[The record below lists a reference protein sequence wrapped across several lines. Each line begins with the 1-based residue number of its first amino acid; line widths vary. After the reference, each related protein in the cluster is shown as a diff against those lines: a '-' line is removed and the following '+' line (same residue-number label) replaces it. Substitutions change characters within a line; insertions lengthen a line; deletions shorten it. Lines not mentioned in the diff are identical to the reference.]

1 MSDADPQIVV
11 IGSHAPGLFVR
22 VQRIPT
28 AGETV
33 LGWDLQEIKDG
44 GKGSNQAI
52 AAARLGVVASFVG
65 CIGTDR
71 LGAECEDWLREE
83 EVEIS
88 HLYRSQSKGTG
99 AGINIVDE
107 NGIPAMVTS
116 LGANEELSCQQVET
130 ALEGLRGAKVMLTQ
144 FEILPEVA
152 LHAARIAHRYKM
164 TTIVNPA
171 PAFAVNL
178 SHLEVADVLIPNDV
192 EAKVLLGNDPQAQ
205 IELEILAQKLLTNT
219 KAGTVLITAGP
230 QGVVGA
236 DRSGTWR
243 VLPPKVTVMDTS
255 GAGDVFCA
263 ALAVGLIK
271 GLDTRAASSW
281 ACLVATLSVTEV
293 GTIASFPTAAEVDE
307 FSLTLPNT
315 NR

>member
-1 MSDADPQIVV
+1 MSDTNPQIVV
-11 IGSHAPGLFVR
+11 VGSHAPGLLVR

-52 AAARLGVVASFVG
+52 AAARLGVTASFVG

-83 EVEIS
+83 GVDIS

-116 LGANEELSCQQVET
+116 LGANEELNCQQVET
-130 ALEGLRGAKVMLTQ
+130 ALENLRDAKVMLTQ

-152 LHAARIAHRYKM
+152 LYTARIAHRYKM

-192 EAKVLLGNDPQAQ
+192 EAKVLLGHDPQAQ
-205 IELEILAQKLLTNT
+205 IDLEILAQKLLTIT
-219 KAGTVLITAGP
+219 KAGAVLITAGP

-236 DRSGTWR
+236 DRSGIWR
-243 VLPPKVTVMDTS
+243 VLPPKVTVVDTS

-263 ALAVGLIK
+263 AVAVGLIR
-271 GLDTRAASSW
+271 GLDARAASSW
-281 ACLVATLSVTEV
+281 ACLVATLSVTEA
-293 GTIASFPTAAEVDE
+293 GTIVSFPTAAEVDE
-307 FSLTLPNT
+307 FSLTLAKT
-315 NR
+315 N

>member
-33 LGWDLQEIKDG
+33 LGWDLHEIKDG

-152 LHAARIAHRYKM
+152 LYAARIAHRYKM
-164 TTIVNPA
+164 TTIINPA

-178 SHLEVADVLIPNDV
+178 TQLELADVLIPNDV
-192 EAKVLLGNDPQAQ
+192 EAKTLLGYDPQEQ
-205 IELEILAQKLLTNT
+205 IDLHSQLRRLVPEARGRLAAWVQHEKKLY
-219 KAGTVLITAGP
+219 
-230 QGVVGA
+230 
-236 DRSGTWR
+236 D
-243 VLPPKVTVMDTS
+243 
-255 GAGDVFCA
+255 
-263 ALAVGLIK
+263 GLIETK
-271 GLDTRAASSW
+271 
-281 ACLVATLSVTEV
+281 
-293 GTIASFPTAAEVDE
+293 
-307 FSLTLPNT
+307 
-315 NR
+315 

>member
-1 MSDADPQIVV
+1 MSDTNPQIVV
-11 IGSHAPGLFVR
+11 VGSHAPGLFVR

-52 AAARLGVVASFVG
+52 AAARLGAAASFVG

-83 EVEIS
+83 GVDIS
-88 HLYRSQSKGTG
+88 HLYHSQSKGTG
-99 AGINIVDE
+99 GGISIVDE

-130 ALEGLRGAKVMLTQ
+130 ALKGLRGAKVMLTQ

-152 LHAARIAHRYKM
+152 LHAARIAHSYNM

-205 IELEILAQKLLTNT
+205 IDLESLAQKLLTMT
-219 KAGTVLITAGP
+219 KAGTVLITAGS

-236 DRSGTWR
+236 DRSGIWR
-243 VLPPKVTVMDTS
+243 VLPPKVTAVDTS

-271 GLDTRAASSW
+271 GLDARAASSW
-281 ACLVATLSVTEV
+281 ACSVATLSVTEA
-293 GTIASFPTAAEVDE
+293 GTIVSFPTGAYFV
-307 FSLTLPNT
+307 
-315 NR
+315 